1 MQKPL
6 VSVVIPAY
14 NEEKRIKKCLRTV
27 FKQDFPQDSYEVV
40 VVDNNSQD
48 KTIEIV
54 KKTFPKARIV
64 KENQQGT
71 VFARIKGAQEAKG
84 EIVAMTDSDS
94 QVPQT
99 WLKKIFKAYE
109 DKEVVAVGGM
119 TQFEYQNN
127 FISFCQ
133 FCINY
138 SDLLLKISPGYNL
151 SFRKKAYFQCGGFS
165 PKINLGEDFYL
176 ALKIKQLGKV
186 VFLKDNPVVVSS
198 RRFFDGYFSYASKY
212 IINVLTIFVFDKPL
226 FFKFKEVRQETR
238 SALAYLKQKA
248 KY

>member
-14 NEEKRIKKCLRTV
+14 NEEKRIKACLAAV
-27 FKQDFPQDSYEVV
+27 FKQDFPQDYYEVL

-54 KKTFPKARIV
+54 KKAFPKARIV
-64 KENQQGT
+64 KENKQGT
-71 VFARIKGAQEAKG
+71 VFARIKGTQEAKA
-84 EIVAMTDSDS
+84 EIVAMTDADS

-99 WLKKIFKAYE
+99 WLKRIFKAYE

-119 TQFEYQNN
+119 TEFEYQNS

-133 FCINY
+133 FCINRFN
-138 SDLLLKISPGYNL
+138 LLFKTFPGYNL
-151 SFRKKAYFQCGGFS
+151 SFRKKAYSQCGGFS
-165 PKINLGEDFYL
+165 SKINLAEDFYL
-176 ALKIKQLGKV
+176 ALKLKQLGKV
-186 VFLKDNPVVVSS
+186 VVLKDNPVVVSS

-212 IINVLTIFVFDKPL
+212 IINVLTILAFDKPI
-226 FFKFKEVRQETR
+226 FFKFKEVRQEAY